1 MAIRILSEQPP
12 LAAPAVSS
20 RAGVLGTLGRSL
32 IGNRKAMTG
41 AVLIGIF
48 AVVAVFAPVIAPYD
62 PNSLQFEQILPPSQA
77 HLLGTTGNGQDIFS
91 QLVWSTRQSLVL
103 ALVAGFMATLISVVI
118 GVSAAY
124 LGGWWDHVLNLF
136 TDVFL
141 VIPTLPLMIVVA
153 AYAKS
158 GGVAVLIAVIV
169 ITGWSYGARQL
180 RSQALSLR
188 NREFLE
194 AARARGE
201 RSVYIIVFEV
211 LPNMTSLIV
220 AIFLGAALYAVL
232 AAAGLQF
239 IGLGDVNELSWGTML
254 YWAENNGA
262 LLAGSP
268 LWVAGSRRLHRD
280 AGRRVRAA
288 QLRIRRDRQ
297 PGIEAR
303 AAARQ
308 VISTAPVLE
317 VRDLNVDYVTE
328 RGRVRAVDNVSLEVG
343 KGEFLGIV
351 GESGCGKST
360 LLFAIARLLS
370 PPAEIAS
377 GSVRLQGH

>member
-1 MAIRILSEQPP
+1 MAMRILTDQKPVEQLQVSTGFG
-12 LAAPAVSS
+12 LAGTIA
-20 RAGVLGTLGRSL
+20 RAL
-32 IGNRKAMTG
+32 ISNRKALTG
-41 AVLIGIF
+41 VLVLALFGIVAIF
-48 AVVAVFAPVIAPYD
+48 AGVIAPYD
-62 PNSLQFEQILPPSQA
+62 PHSLQFQQILAPSRQ

-91 QLVWSTRQSLVL
+91 QLVWSTRESLIL
-103 ALVAGFMATLISVVI
+103 ALLAGFMATVISVVV

-124 LGGWWDHVLNLF
+124 LGGFWDHVLNLF

-153 AYAKS
+153 TYARG

-194 AARARGE
+194 AARVRGE
-201 RSVYIIVFEV
+201 RKLYIIAFEV

-239 IGLGDVNELSWGTML
+239 IGLGDTNDLSWGTML

-268 LWVAGSRRLHRD
+268 LWVLA
-280 AGRRVRAA
+280 
-288 QLRIRRDRQ
+288 
-297 PGIEAR
+297 PGICFALLG
-303 AAARQ
+303 AAFALLNYAFDEIGNPALR
-308 VISTAPVLE
+308 PV
-317 VRDLNVDYVTE
+317 RRT
-328 RGRVRAVDNVSLEVG
+328 R
-343 KGEFLGIV
+343 
-351 GESGCGKST
+351 T
-360 LLFAIARLLS
+360 
-370 PPAEIAS
+370 
-377 GSVRLQGH
+377 

>member
-1 MAIRILSEQPP
+1 MAIRILTDQP
-12 LAAPAVSS
+12 LEAPVVSS

-32 IGNRKAMTG
+32 INNRKAMTG
-41 AVLIGIF
+41 VVLLSFF
-48 AVVAVFAPVIAPYD
+48 AIVAVFAPVIAPYD
-62 PNSLQFEQILPPSQA
+62 PNSLQFQQILGPSRA

-194 AARARGE
+194 AARVRGE
-201 RSVYIIVFEV
+201 RSAYIIVFEV
-211 LPNMTSLIV
+211 LPTMTSLIV

-239 IGLGDVNELSWGTML
+239 IGLGDVNDLSWGTML
-254 YWAENNGA
+254 HWAENNGA

-268 LWVAGSRRLHRD
+268 LGVLAPGVCIALLGAAFALLNYAFDEIGNPALRPVRR
-280 AGRRVRAA
+280 RA
-288 QLRIRRDRQ
+288 
-297 PGIEAR
+297 
-303 AAARQ
+303 
-308 VISTAPVLE
+308 
-317 VRDLNVDYVTE
+317 
-328 RGRVRAVDNVSLEVG
+328 
-343 KGEFLGIV
+343 K
-351 GESGCGKST
+351 
-360 LLFAIARLLS
+360 
-370 PPAEIAS
+370 
-377 GSVRLQGH
+377 